1 MKGIKYIKINTV
13 LIILTILFSG
23 LKTNAQSQAKMN
35 QIADGD
41 YMKADAELNA
51 IYKQILKQY
60 ASDTSFISHLK
71 ASQRIWIK
79 FRDAEL
85 LMKYPP
91 RETYYYGSAQSSCEA
106 NYLEQFTR
114 DRIKTLKVWIDGI
127 EEGDLCSG
135 SVKTK

>member
-1 MKGIKYIKINTV
+1 MKHITKIAA
-13 LIILTILFSG
+13 IIMLPILFSTSKAFG
-23 LKTNAQSQAKMN
+23 QNQANLN
-35 QIADGD
+35 QITGSG
-41 YMKADAELNA
+41 YQKADAELNS
-51 IYKQILKQY
+51 IYKQIVKQY

-71 ASQRIWIK
+71 ASQRLWIK

-91 RETYYYGSAQSSCEA
+91 RETDYYGSAQSSCEA
-106 NYLEQFTR
+106 NYLEQLTR

-135 SVKTK
+135 SVKNK